1 MPTTDRYATLDGAF
15 TVGDRDGADCGLV
28 VVVTCACGQ
37 RLVIA
42 DLISGLTVG
51 VAIGAGALLLEA
63 DESAFCPCGR
73 YAFPFWNR
81 IASVTFG
88 DGSDAGT
95 DPDADDADQDDAGDP
110 EP

>member
-1 MPTTDRYATLDGAF
+1 M
-15 TVGDRDGADCGLV
+15 GDRDAADCGLV
-28 VVVTCACGQ
+28 VVLTCACRQ
-37 RLVIA
+37 RLVIT
-42 DLISGLTVG
+42 DLINGFTVG

-63 DESAFCPCGR
+63 DESACCPTCGA

-88 DGSDAGT
+88 EGNDA
-95 DPDADDADQDDAGDP
+95 